1 MAFDFKKEYKEFYMP
16 KNKPEIVNVPKAN
29 YIAVRGK
36 GNPNEEGGA
45 YQQAIAKY
53 CEDNGFSYEFTA
65 DDEVVIDGIKHE
77 IYRGYESGSRGN
89 YGIKCKEK

>member
-1 MAFDFKKEYKEFYMP
+1 MLKIFKKSIWIPYQDSTVFP
-16 KNKPEIVNVPKAN
+16 TVSKA
-29 YIAVRGK
+29 
-36 GNPNEEGGA
+36 
-45 YQQAIAKY
+45 QQAIAKY

-89 YGIKCKEK
+89 YGIRCREK